1 MTSLLITANTFLDME
16 EAARSQARRRSHR
29 NLHSDYSDPCQRLLN
44 AVCADSYIPPHC
56 HDSSQGAETLFVI
69 RGLFAVVTFD
79 DLGNIMSARRMGS
92 EKYADGPNNL
102 AGVQIE
108 PGVWHTLI
116 ALSDIGVLLEVKAGP
131 FNPVFPKKVA
141 SWAPDEGSPQSQI
154 YLRELKMRLLSEFFE

>member
-1 MTSLLITANTFLDME
+1 MSSLLITAGTLFNME
-16 EAARSQARRRSHR
+16 EAARLQARRRMHH

-44 AVCADSYIPPHC
+44 VVCSDSYIPPHC
-56 HDSSQGAETLFVI
+56 HDSSQGSEALFVI

-79 DLGNIMSARRMGS
+79 DVGNILSAHRMGS
-92 EKYADGPNNL
+92 EKYEDGTNNL

-131 FNPVFPKKVA
+131 FNPNFPKMVA
-141 SWAPDEGSPQSQI
+141 SWAPEEGSEQSYI
-154 YLRELKMRLLSEFFE
+154 YLRDLKIRLLSEFFE

>member
-1 MTSLLITANTFLDME
+1 MTLLWITAGTLLDME
-16 EAARSQARRRSHR
+16 EAARSQARRRSHY

-44 AVCADSYIPPHC
+44 VVCSDSYIPPHC
-56 HDSSQGAETLFVI
+56 HDSSQGSEALFAI

-79 DLGNIMSARRMGS
+79 DLGNILSAYKMGS
-92 EKYADGPNNL
+92 EKYENGSNNL

-131 FNPVFPKKVA
+131 FNPIFPKKVA
-141 SWAPDEGSPQSQI
+141 SWAPDEGSDQSHL
-154 YLRELKMRLLSEFFE
+154 YLHELKMRLLSEFFK